1 MEHLSLPPLTRVGV
15 CGGTH
20 GNELSGVYIVKEM
33 QKQKLDKIG
42 SASLTTALSNPRAID
57 VCRRYT
63 ETDLNRCFKSAL
75 LSSPL
80 TDSSPYELR
89 RAHELNAQFGP
100 KGSKEAM
107 DLLIDLHNTTANM
120 GVTII
125 MDTVDPIT
133 AHILKYIQTNMAPA
147 PVFGIQMDLQPWE
160 SYSLDSVSKSGF
172 SIEVGPQPHGVL
184 RADIFN
190 MMKKAMDLSL
200 EWVQKFN
207 SGCTFE
213 GGAVDVYGYVKT
225 VDYPRDPFDGQ
236 ITAAI
241 HPKLQDN
248 DFKLLQPGD
257 PVFLSFSGETMKHE
271 GEALY
276 PFFVNEC
283 AYYEKKIAFHL
294 ARHMTQTFSSVSVKR
309 NCIPKS

>member
-1 MEHLSLPPLTRVGV
+1 MAHVYLPPLPRVAI

-33 QKQKLDKIG
+33 QRQKRDKAG
-42 SASLTTALSNPRAID
+42 SFSLTTVLSNPRAVD

-63 ETDLNRCFKSAL
+63 EKDLNRCFTSDL

-80 TDSSPYELR
+80 TDSTPYEVR
-89 RAHELNAQFGP
+89 RAQDLNAQVGP
-100 KGSKEAM
+100 KGSDKAV
-107 DLLIDLHNTTANM
+107 DLLVDLHNTTSNM
-120 GVTII
+120 GVTVILYSI
-125 MDTVDPIT
+125 NHLSS
-133 AHILKYIQTNMAPA
+133 HIYKYIQTKMAPV
-147 PVFGIQMDLQPWE
+147 PVAAIQLDL
-160 SYSLDSVSKSGF
+160 SLSDCYSLDSVGKHGF

-190 MMKKAMDLSL
+190 QVKKTLDLTL
-200 EWVQKFN
+200 EWVEKFN

-213 GGAVDVYGYVKT
+213 GGDIEVYSFVKSI
-225 VDYPRDPFDGQ
+225 DYPRDSNGE
-236 ITAAI
+236 IIAAI
-241 HPKLQDN
+241 HPELQDN

-257 PVFLSFSGETMKHE
+257 PLFLSFSGETVKHE

-294 ARHMTQTFSSVSVKR
+294 AQKITVTLPSLSVK
-309 NCIPKS
+309 SG